1 MKHLFFLSQE
11 DGPKKMLL
19 RLQMVLSRFNTSS
32 SVIFIRSLKGFPRSL
47 SCSRVQPWLNFQPK
61 HIFPLPPPLS
71 LPLSLQTTTKNPHF
85 VNTRHLNAT
94 CSLPSCPPAVY
105 LQLLCYSAGSSTAVS
120 DSVCKSI
127 KDRNLMNMNNKNYL
141 KWTTNLTWRE
151 QICGMRGAVSN
162 IWKTSCLSIFQ
173 SFIVFISLPVSWQM
187 CYWCILLTVKLQ
199 RTGS

>member
-19 RLQMVLSRFNTSS
+19 RLQMVLSRFNKIQHLLISHFHTVPKRFSTLPVLLS
-32 SVIFIRSLKGFPRSL
+32 GSAVTEFSAQTHFP
-47 SCSRVQPWLNFQPK
+47 
-61 HIFPLPPPLS
+61 

-162 IWKTSCLSIFQ
+162 ICKTSCLSIFQ